1 MHLHTLQGV
10 NVNNGKN
17 GLDNDYLI
25 ANPRV
30 LEGHDHDGDF
40 AIAARCDSD
49 GKPLII
55 SEAHLNLEMKTANT
69 QVRVLSTEQSLEMR
83 TPDTLSDDS
92 DILTA
97 AKLAQAAMDIAI
109 SVTGF
114 SQYNKVLE
122 ELQTRR

>member
-1 MHLHTLQGV
+1 M
-10 NVNNGKN
+10 NNGKN

-55 SEAHLNLEMKTANT
+55 SETHLNLEMKTANT